1 MFTIIAINI
10 LFLLLPGILG
20 VKIIRSLTYTAGK
33 KEEFNF
39 FILDSFVLGTIS
51 YIFVFLILL
60 TINGQFDL
68 LMNISEKELN
78 LQSIDFKEVT
88 LALFISIVISLG
100 FCLAVENDVICDL
113 ARKFKLFNRSAQ
125 PHLFYDINKIIN
137 SKKADDP
144 DYVNLTRHLSIIK
157 LKSFPDREYCGHIKL
172 WSVHDNFLE
181 IVLKDVMI
189 RNNERKILY
198 EVSHLYLKSK
208 FEDIII
214 KYYSKQGGNE
224 DVNTT

>member
-68 LMNISEKELN
+68 LMNISEKNMKMLLHQFGN
-78 LQSIDFKEVT
+78 SLYFK
-88 LALFISIVISLG
+88 LVIS
-100 FCLAVENDVICDL
+100 D
-113 ARKFKLFNRSAQ
+113 
-125 PHLFYDINKIIN
+125 N
-137 SKKADDP
+137 SL
-144 DYVNLTRHLSIIK
+144 Y
-157 LKSFPDREYCGHIKL
+157 FFFFF
-172 WSVHDNFLE
+172 FL
-181 IVLKDVMI
+181 
-189 RNNERKILY
+189 Y
-198 EVSHLYLKSK
+198 
-208 FEDIII
+208 
-214 KYYSKQGGNE
+214 
-224 DVNTT
+224 